1 MKQDKKEIKRIGV
14 VSAVKISALFAIVM
28 AAFQFLYF
36 LVLKLVPSVSNQIGI
51 SAAGLTWANV
61 AVFIVQG
68 AISFI
73 VISIVAVAL
82 YNLFARMVGGLKI
95 VLN

>member
-14 VSAVKISALFAIVM
+14 VSAMKISALFAIVM
-28 AAFQFLYF
+28 AVFQFLYF
-36 LVLKLVPSVSNQIGI
+36 LVLKLIPSISIQMGI
-51 SAAGLTWANV
+51 STASLTWGNV

-68 AISFI
+68 AISFV

-82 YNLFARMVGGLKI
+82 YNLFARMIGGLKI
-95 VLN
+95 VLD